1 MQQDSLK
8 QNLPNLEKC
17 ELFLQMNTDAIFLLL
32 KEVNYNIRSFNSE
45 EMIFLEDNLCTNL
58 GVVLTGAVEVKKIY
72 SSGKVVVLTR
82 LNKGNT
88 FGEVLIFGTANDYPA
103 SIFALSQTTIML
115 IPKKEVITLCHENL
129 LFMKNFLR
137 ILANKAHI
145 LNNKIHLLTFGNI
158 RQKICYYLLEQYKM
172 QKNQKISLPISKKK
186 LAEEM
191 GIQRPSLS
199 RELIKLREE
208 GLIDFS
214 GKYIEIINLLEI
226 ERLCFD
232 K

>member
-17 ELFLQMNTDAIFLLL
+17 ELFLQMNAEAIFSLL
-32 KEVNYNIRSFNSE
+32 KDVNYNIRLFNSE

-58 GVVLTGAVEVKKIY
+58 GLVLTGAVEVKKIY

-88 FGEVLIFGTANDYPA
+88 FGEALIFGTANDYPA

-115 IPKKEVITLCHENL
+115 IPKKEVIALCRENL
-129 LFMKNFLR
+129 LFMENLLR

-158 RQKICYYLLEQYKM
+158 RQKICYYLLEQYKL
-172 QKNQKISLPISKKK
+172 QKKKKISLPISKKK

-226 ERLCFD
+226 EQLCF
-232 K
+232 KE